1 MTEDILRAMPI
12 TAERFAAFG
21 DVIAAF
27 ADRKET
33 MNAARF
39 DRFDDLAAVEVAAG
53 EGARATIS
61 IARSRAATTLP
72 YTFDLVERHPLGSQ
86 AFIPLA
92 PFRFVVVV
100 APPAETVGVSDLRAF
115 VTSGHQGINYR
126 RGVWHMPL
134 IALESGQD
142 FLVVDRAGGAENN
155 CEERIL
161 ERPVTLAVE

>member
-1 MTEDILRAMPI
+1 MTEDVLRAVPI
-12 TAERFAAFG
+12 TAERFAPFG

-39 DRFDDLAAVEVAAG
+39 ERFDELAAVDVAAG
-53 EGARATIS
+53 EGAHAAIS
-61 IARSRAATTLP
+61 IARSRAATALP
-72 YTFDLVERHPLGSQ
+72 YTFDMVERHPLGSQ
-86 AFIPLA
+86 AFVPLA

-100 APPAETVGVSDLRAF
+100 ARPGESVGPSDLRAF
-115 VTSGHQGINYR
+115 VTNGHQGINYR

-142 FLVVDRAGGAENN
+142 FLIVDRAGGAGNN
-155 CEERIL
+155 CEERVL
-161 ERPVTLAVE
+161 ERPITLTIE